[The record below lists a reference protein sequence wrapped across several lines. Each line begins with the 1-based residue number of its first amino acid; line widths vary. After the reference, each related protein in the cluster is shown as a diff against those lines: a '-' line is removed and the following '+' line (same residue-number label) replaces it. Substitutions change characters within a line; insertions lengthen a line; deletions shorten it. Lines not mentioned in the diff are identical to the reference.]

1 MAYPMNPRR
10 LVRFILLP
18 FTLALIL
25 ANPSPAEI
33 GAKTDLEQLD
43 KVTHERVVIVVGYR
57 DFPGP
62 QSSNLDDVGYA
73 IALSPSEQEIAGIV
87 SFTKYFTLKELQE
100 KAQAKLKD
108 SGATKFRVYE
118 KQISRGKGLEFA
130 VVSTQI
136 KLKDGRTQRAYAVAF
151 GEADAEVVPLAV
163 KSFRGR
169 FWGYDEKKHG
179 YKVERAGSFRFFLQA
194 PVASGLRG

>member
-1 MAYPMNPRR
+1 MTTRPLSR
-10 LVRFILLP
+10 LVLLTFIAGFRLMP
-18 FTLALIL
+18 TAV
-25 ANPSPAEI
+25 
-33 GAKTDLEQLD
+33 GAIQPKVDLEHLD
-43 KVTHERVVIVVGYR
+43 KVSHQRVVIVVGYR

-73 IALSPSEQEIAGIV
+73 IAISPSEQEIAGIV
-87 SFTKYFTLKELQE
+87 SFTNYYTIKELQE
-100 KAQAKLKD
+100 KAQVELKD

-118 KQISRGKGLEFA
+118 KQISRGKGLEYV

-136 KLKDGRTQRAYAVAF
+136 KLKDGRTQRGIAVAF
-151 GEADAEVVPLAV
+151 GEADADVVPLAV

-179 YKVERAGSFRFFLQA
+179 YKVEHSGSFRFYFRS
-194 PVASGLRG
+194 PTASGVRS